1 MKNIYLDY
9 NATTPLDPR
18 VLEVMM
24 PYLTE
29 NYGNPSSIHSFGRK
43 GKEALDTAREQV
55 SQLLNSSPKEIMFT
69 SGGSEGA
76 NFAIKGAAY
85 SSLKKKGNHLVTT
98 KVEHE
103 CVLESFHFLERQGFQ
118 TTYLGVDNH
127 GLIDLDELRES
138 ITDETILV
146 SCIYA
151 NNETGVI
158 SPIEEISEIVK
169 EKGVSLHTDAV
180 QAAGKINIDL
190 DKIPADL
197 VSISAHKFY
206 GPKSVGALFIRDSFS
221 QQNPLSPLIHGGG
234 QERGKRSGTENV
246 AGIVGLGA
254 ASKIALNEMKNDELR
269 IRSIRDKLLEDIFK
283 SIKGTKLH
291 GSLDKMLWNTLNLSI
306 EGVEGDSFAM
316 NLDIEGIAVS
326 TGSACSEG
334 AIDPSHVLAA
344 MGLSREEAAS
354 SVRVSL
360 GRFTDKDDIDYVAQV
375 FPKIVDRIRAVKQ
388 S

>member
-1 MKNIYLDY
+1 MRKVYIDY
-9 NATTPLDPR
+9 NATTPIDPR
-18 VLEVMM
+18 VLEEMM

-55 SQLLNSSPKEIMFT
+55 SELLSSSPREIMFT

-76 NFAIKGAAY
+76 NFAIKGAAL
-85 SSLKKKGNHLVTT
+85 SSLRERGNHLITT

-103 CVLESFHFLERQGFQ
+103 CVIESFKFLERQGFQ
-118 TTYLGVDNH
+118 ATYLGVNAQ

-169 EKGVSLHTDAV
+169 EKGITFHTDAV

-190 DKIPADL
+190 EKIPADL

-206 GPKSVGALFIRDSFS
+206 GPKSVGALFIRDSLS
-221 QQNPLSPLIHGGG
+221 QKTPLSPLIHGGG

-254 ASKIALNEMKNDELR
+254 ASNIAHHEMKNDESR
-269 IRSIRDKLLEDIFK
+269 VRNMRDKLLEDISK
-283 SIKGTKLH
+283 SINGTKLN
-291 GSLDKMLWNTLNLSI
+291 GSLEKMLWNTLNLSI

-316 NLDIEGIAVS
+316 NLDIEGVAVS

-344 MGLSREEAAS
+344 MGLSRKEAAS

-360 GRFTDKDDIDYVAQV
+360 GRFTKEEDMDYVAEAM
-375 FPKIVDRIRAVKQ
+375 PKIVDRIRSVK
-388 S
+388 